1 MNAPQRKRTNQH
13 RPARPN
19 EQKPVNLWRAVP
31 ALPEP
36 EPIVAANDPAALVR
50 SLGDPPLPGK
60 SVVSGHYVAAV
71 IERAAAL
78 ATALATSADLLE
90 QPESD

>member
-1 MNAPQRKRTNQH
+1 MNAPQRKRTNQR
-13 RPARPN
+13 RPARPK
-19 EQKPVNLWRAVP
+19 EHKPVNIWRAVP

-36 EPIVAANDPAALVR
+36 APIVAADEPAALVR
-50 SLGDPPLPGK
+50 SLGDPPMSAK

-78 ATALATSADLLE
+78 ATALATSADLLQ
-90 QPESD
+90 QPNPD